1 MAKLKPGSMRFPAR
15 VRDLDFSKLYTS
27 QVWLLA
33 DFIGARRLINAA
45 KAPDRAAVL
54 KQYCMDNE
62 ERAQKGYE
70 ICILQKEQTE
80 PGTVVSADVE
90 KRMYEV
96 LTDIVVKHEDAI
108 DQKAETAVTKQ
119 AEKVKS
125 GLEMAAKEVVRAAA
139 ESRAP

>member
-1 MAKLKPGSMRFPAR
+1 MPAGKIKSGSYRLPAR
-15 VRDLDFSKLYTS
+15 VRDCDFSKLFVS
-27 QVWLLA
+27 QIWLLA
-33 DFIGARRLINAA
+33 DFIGARRVISSA

-54 KQYCMDNE
+54 KQYCLDNE
-62 ERAQKGYE
+62 DRAQKGYE

-90 KRMYEV
+90 KRMDEG
-96 LTDIVVKHEDAI
+96 LPAIVVKHEDAI

-125 GLEMAAKEVVRAAA
+125 GLEMA
-139 ESRAP
+139 